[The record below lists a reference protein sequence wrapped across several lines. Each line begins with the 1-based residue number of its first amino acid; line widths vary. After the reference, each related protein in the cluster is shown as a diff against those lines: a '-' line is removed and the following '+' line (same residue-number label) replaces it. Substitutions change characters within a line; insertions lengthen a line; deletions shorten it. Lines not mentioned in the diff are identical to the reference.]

1 MKKKIFPLAIVATLL
16 VGCSSSSATTYTS
29 EIKGGDKTIAT
40 ADDVKISKNDV
51 YHYLLKEYGSSE
63 VLSLAL
69 TYIADQE
76 LTDKDAV
83 QTRINEKVASFTE
96 NLTTSLEEY
105 AKQYGYETEQEYIDG
120 VLTLGVKQT
129 MLKEKYI
136 KDNYDDLVKEYKV
149 KYLKIIT
156 LDTESAAL
164 SLIDKVKDGSDF
176 DTLMTENNGTDAG
189 MVTTKTSSVD
199 SKIIK
204 KLDKFTKDGIYNKVI
219 KTSESKYAV
228 VYVYNTDKKDL
239 KDEIITNLASVSD
252 MSTKM
257 ETYYL
262 KKYNFDVYESA
273 IKDEIKESNEDYFG

>member
-1 MKKKIFPLAIVATLL
+1 
-16 VGCSSSSATTYTS
+16 
-29 EIKGGDKTIAT
+29 
-40 ADDVKISKNDV
+40 
-51 YHYLLKEYGSSE
+51 
-63 VLSLAL
+63 
-69 TYIADQE
+69 
-76 LTDKDAV
+76 
-83 QTRINEKVASFTE
+83 
-96 NLTTSLEEY
+96 
-105 AKQYGYETEQEYIDG
+105 
-120 VLTLGVKQT
+120 
-129 MLKEKYI
+129 
-136 KDNYDDLVKEYKV
+136 
-149 KYLKIIT
+149 
-156 LDTESAAL
+156 
-164 SLIDKVKDGSDF
+164 
-176 DTLMTENNGTDAG
+176 MTENNGTDAG

>member
-1 MKKKIFPLAIVATLL
+1 M
-16 VGCSSSSATTYTS
+16 
-29 EIKGGDKTIAT
+29 
-40 ADDVKISKNDV
+40 
-51 YHYLLKEYGSSE
+51 
-63 VLSLAL
+63 
-69 TYIADQE
+69 
-76 LTDKDAV
+76 

>member
-29 EIKGGDKTIAT
+29 EIKDGDKTIAT

-204 KLDKFTKDGIYNKVI
+204 KLDSLDKNSLG
-219 KTSESKYAV
+219 KYAV